1 MQALFFMG
9 KKVVIVLAA
18 KFRCQ
23 LSLVARLFVCTVNP
37 LAGTKWSICPS
48 PCMLVDRGSLV
59 SSAWTKMGTV

>member
-23 LSLVARLFVCTVNP
+23 LSLVARLFVCTVKP

-48 PCMLVDRGSLV
+48 PSMPVDRGSSV
-59 SSAWTKMGTV
+59 SSGWTKMGTV